1 MIISVK
7 MHKSVSWYHSP
18 KDFSLVV
25 NVGKTVLDIFEL
37 IGVDDNNKTKVRIN
51 GNDVN
56 WGHLVADGD
65 EMEIFIA

>member
-1 MIISVK
+1 MFISIK
-7 MHKSVSWYHSP
+7 MHKSVCWYHHP

-37 IGVDDNNKTKVRIN
+37 IGVEANNKTKVRIN
-51 GNDVN
+51 GNVVS